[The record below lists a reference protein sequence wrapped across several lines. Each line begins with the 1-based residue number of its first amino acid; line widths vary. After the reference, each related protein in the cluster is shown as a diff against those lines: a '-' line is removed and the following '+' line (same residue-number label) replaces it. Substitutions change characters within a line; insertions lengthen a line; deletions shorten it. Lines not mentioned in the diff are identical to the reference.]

1 MTKCTRCE
9 SEKVLITKRGFSLLT
24 GFIGANKLVSECL
37 KCGYKAKV
45 KPETNEYKIES
56 RKNIIKNM
64 FLYFGIVVAIL
75 LLLVFLKMIG
85 VI

>member
-1 MTKCTRCE
+1 MTKCTRCG
-9 SEKVLITKRGFSLLT
+9 SEKVLITKRGFNLLT

-37 KCGYKAKV
+37 RCGYKTKV

-64 FLYFGIVVAIL
+64 YIFFGIVIAIL
-75 LLLVFLKMIG
+75 FLLILLKVSG
-85 VI
+85 L